1 MKKLSGIILAGAMAL
16 SMGTQAFAAETNNG
30 NHYGWEKGTNNPHK
44 SEVTPPEVVIEN
56 TTENTVSQ
64 EEINAIIND
73 LNHSE
78 SLNQYSTHNARYE
91 NGWIKVDNIL
101 FSPMFYYDMQMNA
114 IYDILDKHNVQQ
126 IAYTTENVQ
135 WAQGEDG
142 LIGTDHWGTVCIKI
156 DKK

>member
-1 MKKLSGIILAGAMAL
+1 MAL

-44 SEVTPPEVVIEN
+44 SEVTPPKVEIEN
-56 TTENTVSQ
+56 PTKNTVSL

-78 SLNQYSTHNARYE
+78 LSQFSIVTRYE
-91 NGWIKVDNIL
+91 NGWIKMDNIV
-101 FSPMFYYDMQMNA
+101 FDYVPFEWEMSIVNRV
-114 IYDILDKHNVQQ
+114 LDNHNVKQVDY
-126 IAYTTENVQ
+126 ISENVI
-135 WAQGEDG
+135 WDQGSDG
-142 LIGTDHWGTVCIKI
+142 TIGTGHWGTVGIKV